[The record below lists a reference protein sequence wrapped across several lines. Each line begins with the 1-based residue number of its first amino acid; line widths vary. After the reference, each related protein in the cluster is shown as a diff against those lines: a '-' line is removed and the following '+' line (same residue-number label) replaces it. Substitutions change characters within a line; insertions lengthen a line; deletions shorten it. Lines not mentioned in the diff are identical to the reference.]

1 MYRFALPCLLGML
14 VFVFAA
20 PAGQDKG
27 LQNALALQQVMQKAI
42 EDAEPSIACILV
54 SRSDAYQ
61 RFSQSTAN
69 ANPGKLGRFDLQL
82 FERHPL
88 ISGLGEKE
96 RARLRRQ
103 LDLADPQ
110 HVPEAFGS
118 GVVLDEAGLV
128 LTNYHVVQ
136 GAVKIFVRLPE
147 HQGSY
152 ADIHAADPRSDLA
165 VLRLLNPKLALK
177 AIRLGVGDKARRGQ
191 FVLSIANPF
200 AAGFRDGKPSASWG
214 IISNVR
220 RRAPGPAREE
230 ARAKTLLH
238 YGTLLQTDA
247 RLNLGCSGGALID
260 LKGNLIGLTSATAA
274 IAGGETPGGFAMP
287 IDAGLRRI
295 IEVLKKGEEVEY
307 GFLGVGVDEHAE
319 RSEGVVLEHVTP
331 GSPADLAGLR
341 PRHVIL
347 SVNGTPVHESD
358 DLFLA
363 LGTQFAGMTV
373 RLEVRKPGSGVREKV
388 EVPLAR
394 FHVPGKGIASA
405 LGKRPFFRGLRVD
418 CTSLLVQQPRSPIHR
433 IPAGVLVSEVQA
445 DSPAA
450 AALLRPGE
458 VITHVNKRPV
468 TSPAAFYREVQ
479 GRVGPLELTLI
490 PGDPNQ
496 PPPKVML
503 N

>member
-1 MYRFALPCLLGML
+1 MYRLGLPCLLGTL
-14 VFVFAA
+14 GFALAA
-20 PAGQDKG
+20 PAAQDKS
-27 LQNALALQQVMQKAI
+27 LQQALALQEVMQKAI
-42 EDAEPSIACILV
+42 ADAEPSIGCVLV

-61 RFSQSTAN
+61 RFSQGPAHE
-69 ANPGKLGRFDLQL
+69 NPGKLGAFDLQM

-96 RARLRRQ
+96 RTRLRRQ
-103 LDLADPQ
+103 LDLADAR

-118 GVVLDEAGLV
+118 GVVLDESGLV

-147 HQGSY
+147 HQGGY

-177 AIRLGVGDKARRGQ
+177 AIRLGEGDKARRGQ

-214 IISNVR
+214 ILSNVR

-230 ARAKTLLH
+230 ERAKSLHH

-260 LKGNLIGLTSATAA
+260 LKGQLIGVTSATAA
-274 IAGGETPGGFAMP
+274 VAGGETPGGFAIP
-287 IDAGLRRI
+287 IDAGMRRI
-295 IEVLKKGEEVEY
+295 LDVLKRGEEVEY
-307 GFLGVGVDEHAE
+307 GFLGVGVDERAE
-319 RSEGVVLEHVTP
+319 RTEGVVLEHVTP

-363 LGTQFAGMTV
+363 LGTQLAGATV
-373 RLEVRKPGSGVREKV
+373 RLEVRKPGAAGRERV
-388 EVPLAR
+388 EVPLAK
-394 FHVPGKGIASA
+394 FYVPGKRIAA
-405 LGKRPFFRGLRVD
+405 GLGGRPFVRGLRVD
-418 CTSLLVQQPRSPIHR
+418 YTSLLVQQPRSPVQR

-445 DSPAA
+445 GMPAA
-450 AALLRPGE
+450 AALLRPGD
-458 VITHVNKRPV
+458 VITHVNGRPV
-468 TSPAAFYREVQ
+468 TTPSAFYREAQ
-479 GRVGPLELTLI
+479 GRVGPLELTLA
-490 PGDPNQ
+490 PGDPSQ
-496 PPPKVML
+496 PAPKVNL